1 MIEVLAQI
9 PDPRRREGR
18 RYQLSSLL
26 GLSCAAIL
34 CGYRTYGAIAEWTR
48 NYGGELATVLGVPAG
63 RVPCAATFFNA
74 FRALDHSAVDAALG
88 RWAEEVCTAYEE
100 LNSPGTGGAVAPGA
114 LAIDGKTLRGTAKQ
128 GAPGAHLLS
137 AVTHRLGITLGQWP
151 VSEKSNEITAV
162 RNLLQALILEGRVI
176 TVDALLTQRTVAQ
189 TIRKKGGTT

>member
-1 MIEVLAQI
+1 
-9 PDPRRREGR
+9 
-18 RYQLSSLL
+18 
-26 GLSCAAIL
+26 
-34 CGYRTYGAIAEWTR
+34 
-48 NYGGELATVLGVPAG
+48 
-63 RVPCAATFFNA
+63 
-74 FRALDHSAVDAALG
+74 
-88 RWAEEVCTAYEE
+88 
-100 LNSPGTGGAVAPGA
+100 